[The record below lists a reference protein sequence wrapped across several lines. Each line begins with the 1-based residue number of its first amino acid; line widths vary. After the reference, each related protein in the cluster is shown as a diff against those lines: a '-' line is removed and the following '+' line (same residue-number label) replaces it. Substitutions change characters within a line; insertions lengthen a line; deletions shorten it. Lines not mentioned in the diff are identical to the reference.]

1 MDKYVK
7 YVLDEVDIIFADLGE
22 SLLKCR
28 KLSHVEASRCQRF
41 WDVSQ
46 LQLDLSHTYFIQI
59 RRLES
64 LSKDM
69 ISKCE
74 KLNMIILIRRN
85 SLFRLSSKHFLI
97 KTINE

>member
-7 YVLDEVDIIFADLGE
+7 YVLDKVDIIFADLRE

-46 LQLDLSHTYFIQI
+46 LQQI

-64 LSKDM
+64 LSKDI

-74 KLNMIILIRRN
+74 KFNMTILIRRN
-85 SLFRLSSKHFLI
+85 SLFRPLNIS
-97 KTINE
+97 